1 MITIHSLVSVWGDTS
16 IPNCFH
22 KHKKSLVK
30 NSCRVCWGM
39 PYGLGYGLG
48 YGLEYGLRYGLG
60 YGIGYGLGY
69 GIGYGLG

>member
-1 MITIHSLVSVWGDTS
+1 MITIQSLVSVWGDTS
-16 IPNCFH
+16 ISNCFH

-48 YGLEYGLRYGLG
+48 YGLWIRVWLRVWARVWVRVWVMVWVRL
-60 YGIGYGLGY
+60 
-69 GIGYGLG
+69 